1 MEFQALKERKQIM
14 YNICSRLFS
23 LTFLTPH
30 EKKNQKKKQKT
41 AKQIKN
47 NEKND
52 SQKEET
58 MK

>member
-1 MEFQALKERKQIM
+1 MEFQAFKERKQIM

-30 EKKNQKKKQKT
+30 EKKNQKT

>member
-14 YNICSRLFS
+14 YNFCSRLFS
-23 LTFLTPH
+23 LIFLTPH
-30 EKKNQKKKQKT
+30 EKKNQEKKQKT
-41 AKQIKN
+41 EKQIKN